1 MKVVSC
7 KSTFKS
13 HHHLLLCPCP
23 MMTTIMIMMMSVFQ
37 WSGRDIMIMAIRG
50 LRIAMMINIT
60 IKTMIMLMM
69 SKQPSLNSL
78 NTLLKRD
85 CRVALW
91 RDHPQRRCEWSPP
104 DCVDAA
110 RGPSTRG

>member
-23 MMTTIMIMMMSVFQ
+23 MMTTIMMMMMSVFQ

-69 SKQPSLNSL
+69 LMLAITLTMTVMVMSGCR
-78 NTLLKRD
+78 NTRTVETDDFSQQILAEL
-85 CRVALW
+85 
-91 RDHPQRRCEWSPP
+91 
-104 DCVDAA
+104 
-110 RGPSTRG
+110 